1 MRCLKNFCYLY
12 KKIVGM
18 GKITLN
24 LLENGLDFL
33 CEALSPI
40 VQTQDERKLKY
51 SVLHIYAGVELI
63 LKKIVFDIN
72 WQWIFKDESKAS
84 EQALS
89 TGNFESINFGGI
101 KYKLS
106 LAGLN
111 LHPKVVSHIEA
122 LRRKRNMI
130 EHYAMQDEIA
140 SALRGNVSVVLD
152 DVINLINKH
161 ITIDTSR
168 AKRLYDEL
176 RRQAAKFKE
185 YNDRLLERLDPV
197 LQEARDNEAV
207 ILQCPNCFLDFLAAI
222 PGEEAECLHCHYRAD
237 PEKLADDTLERI
249 EEVDAYATIKDGGE
263 YPQYDCPTCHFNS
276 LIRRD
281 DGTYYCFNCHEHWDV
296 VGLSFCTRCGE
307 IYESDEDGPGMC
319 PDCIDYV
326 MSGDD

>member
-1 MRCLKNFCYLY
+1 LQ
-12 KKIVGM
+12 KIVGM

-33 CEALSPI
+33 CEALTPI

-51 SVLHIYAGVELI
+51 SVLHICAGVELI

-111 LHPKVVSHIEA
+111 LPLDVVSHIEA

-161 ITIDTSR
+161 ITFDTSR

-176 RRQAAKFKE
+176 RRQAAKFRE
-185 YNDRLLERLDPV
+185 YNDRLLERLEPE

-207 ILQCPNCFLDFLAAI
+207 ILQCPSCFLNFLTAI

-249 EEVDAYATIKDGGE
+249 EEVDAYTIIKDGGE
-263 YPQYDCPTCHFNS
+263 YPQYDCPICHFHS
-276 LIRRD
+276 LIRYNN
-281 DGTYYCFNCHEHWDV
+281 GTYHCFNCDQDWDAEEIRY
-296 VGLSFCTRCGE
+296 CTLCGE
-307 IYESDEDGPGMC
+307 IYE
-319 PDCIDYV
+319 IDDDDLGLCRNCMEQK
-326 MSGDD
+326 MSIDD